1 MARTE
6 KDPYG
11 TPDDE
16 RQLSLWL
23 VPPKDSEIHR
33 PQLFSRISSARRYLD
48 AVKRRS
54 RVCVGVLR
62 VTSCPT
68 RLRDWSGVRCGESD
82 GMIGPCSRG

>member
-33 PQLFSRISSARRYLD
+33 PQLFSHISSARRYLD

-62 VTSCPT
+62 VTSCA
-68 RLRDWSGVRCGESD
+68 RLIGGKMRRVRRYDWSIHQGLGL
-82 GMIGPCSRG
+82 G